1 MAGTI
6 TGLVVQKR
14 NPKRV
19 NVYLDGAYAFPL
31 DMAIVLKWGLKNGQQ
46 LSDLEISALTA
57 ADDVEKAYLR
67 AVNLLSYR
75 PRSVAEV
82 RRNLQAK
89 KTDPETIEAVVAR
102 LTQNGLLDDAAF
114 ARFWVENR
122 SAFSP
127 RSGRLM
133 SYELRQKGVATGD
146 IETALPSEDREGA
159 REAAMRRARSLAAL
173 DYESF
178 RKKLLPYLQRR
189 GFGYETAAEA
199 VNAAWQESTI
209 ARIETSP
216 RAGVAPVCTHRS
228 YSVILRSEVI
238 ALVPGHNH
246 YRCGKRHRWRGGLR
260 PGLPAEAVSCRK
272 ADEVRPG
279 QRRAD
284 AGRGE
289 VPAARDAAWRPKTR
303 R

>member
-1 MAGTI
+1 MAGTV
-6 TGLVVQKR
+6 TGLVAQKR

-19 NVYLDGAYAFPL
+19 NVYLDGAYSFPL
-31 DMAIVLKWGLKNGQQ
+31 DMAIVLKWGLKNGQL
-46 LSDLEISALTA
+46 LSDMEISALTA

-89 KTDPETIEAVVAR
+89 KTDPEVVEVVLSR
-102 LTQNGLLDDAAF
+102 LAQNGLLDDAAF

-127 RSGRLM
+127 RGGRLM

-159 REAAMRRARSLAAL
+159 RDAASRRARSLAAL
-173 DYESF
+173 DYDSF

-199 VNAAWQESTI
+199 VNE
-209 ARIETSP
+209 
-216 RAGVAPVCTHRS
+216 
-228 YSVILRSEVI
+228 
-238 ALVPGHNH
+238 
-246 YRCGKRHRWRGGLR
+246 
-260 PGLPAEAVSCRK
+260 
-272 ADEVRPG
+272 
-279 QRRAD
+279 
-284 AGRGE
+284 
-289 VPAARDAAWRPKTR
+289 AWRESRPAD
-303 R
+303 

>member
-1 MAGTI
+1 MMAGTI
-6 TGLVVQKR
+6 TGLAVQKR
-14 NPKRV
+14 NQKRV

-31 DMAIVLKWGLKNGQQ
+31 DMAVVLKWGLKSGQQ
-46 LSDLEISALTA
+46 LSDLEITALTA

-82 RRNLQAK
+82 RRNLQTK

-114 ARFWVENR
+114 ARFGVENR

-133 SYELRQKGVATGD
+133 SYELRQKGVGAGD

-159 REAAMRRARSLAAL
+159 REAAMRRARSLAGL

-199 VNAAWQESTI
+199 VGEAWQES
-209 ARIETSP
+209 RP
-216 RAGVAPVCTHRS
+216 
-228 YSVILRSEVI
+228 SE
-238 ALVPGHNH
+238 
-246 YRCGKRHRWRGGLR
+246 
-260 PGLPAEAVSCRK
+260 
-272 ADEVRPG
+272 
-279 QRRAD
+279 
-284 AGRGE
+284 
-289 VPAARDAAWRPKTR
+289 
-303 R
+303 